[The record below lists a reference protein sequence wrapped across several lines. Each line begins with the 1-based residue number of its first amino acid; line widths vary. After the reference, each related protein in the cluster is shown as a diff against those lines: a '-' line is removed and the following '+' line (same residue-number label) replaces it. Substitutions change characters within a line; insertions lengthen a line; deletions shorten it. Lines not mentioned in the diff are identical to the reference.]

1 MNSRSQAVRMPKRIT
16 ILCAIGVFLTPFALR
31 TWLYTETQQPHP
43 RVLLSLIKL
52 TNTTASSPRG
62 TAIISAS
69 NRSDRPIE
77 VTISAPD
84 LPSFFSTNR
93 TDNTPIPLSLAFGMS
108 LIQTHIPT
116 NSIGPHSAKTL
127 RLPSPQFFHGPNP
140 SYNPTNPEGPN
151 NAKTTLLPSAPTN
164 SLQIMVDWREK
175 MTPAETLLQN
185 TKSWLNRHQSWH
197 LFSIE
202 KKPIKHIVQEL
213 VTESKPEIILEPY
226 NEKSEPPDF
235 SD

>member
-77 VTISAPD
+77 ITISAPD
-84 LPSFFSTNR
+84 LPSFHPTNQADH
-93 TDNTPIPLSLAFGMS
+93 TVIPLRVAFRFG
-108 LIQTHIPT
+108 LISTHIPT
-116 NSIGPHSAKTL
+116 NSIGPHRSKTL
-127 RLPSPQFFHGPNP
+127 
-140 SYNPTNPEGPN
+140 
-151 NAKTTLLPSAPTN
+151 LLPSAPTN

-175 MTPAETLLQN
+175 MTPAETLLHN
-185 TKSWLNRHQSWH
+185 TKSWLNSHQSWH

-213 VTESKPEIILEPY
+213 VTESKPEMTFEPLSSR
-226 NEKSEPPDF
+226 KKHP